1 MTPNRIEERIRRTI
15 EMKIEKLIAQQAA
28 NSTEAAEG
36 TGLSGTEQRSASDR
50 TTGRRSRAIGRRR
63 MSMGWALAAASLCL
77 ATSCAWIPEGSP
89 PAEFSD
95 PPELTETL
103 AEVTGRLNHWP
114 EDRWWEQFKNAELTQ
129 LIDMGLKDNPGL
141 KVATARLREAEAVA
155 KVEGARLLPFL
166 EADAE
171 LSYERISQHGVFAA
185 LNPKVAGD
193 KILLGIINPFS
204 FRYEF
209 DFWGKNRA
217 TLEAALGH
225 AAAEEAEMAEVRL
238 RLTTGIARAYFRGQ
252 ALKQQLT
259 ILDNLVGLQ
268 RDLKKLAEARLRFGL
283 DNDQPVKLAIAEY
296 EAAVTRRTRVR
307 DQLDVQRFLLAR
319 LVGKGPDEGHHF
331 FAKPTVLVPESLATP
346 DHLSIGLLVH
356 RPDLAAALY
365 RADAAARM
373 VKVAKT
379 QFYPTID
386 LTAVVGFNALTLAKH
401 SDKLANLLFSG
412 QSFSYGVAPGLRMP
426 WFEGGRLRGELAA
439 HRAEYDAAVELYN
452 DTLLDAMREVADS
465 LSAWQATREM
475 MASHKRVVASLGED
489 WRLAKVRLASGL
501 DDDRE
506 VLRHRHPMLEQEYVL
521 RALESDQLV
530 AAVGLIE
537 ALGGGYHNPDIEKH
551 PAAQPKQRVARTSQ
565 NPS

>member
-1 MTPNRIEERIRRTI
+1 MTPLIVDDRMNQIAKPSRLRRFGNTF
-15 EMKIEKLIAQQAA
+15 
-28 NSTEAAEG
+28 
-36 TGLSGTEQRSASDR
+36 
-50 TTGRRSRAIGRRR
+50 
-63 MSMGWALAAASLCL
+63 ASLL
-77 ATSCAWIPEGSP
+77 VSAVGMASGCAWIPEGSP
-89 PAEFSD
+89 PAEFIE
-95 PPELTETL
+95 PPELRETL
-103 AEVTGRLNHWP
+103 AEVEGRLQQWP
-114 EDRWWEQFKNAELTQ
+114 EDRWWEQFGNAELTK
-129 LIDMGLKDNPGL
+129 LIDQALRDNPGL
-141 KVATARLREAEAVA
+141 KVASARLREAEAIA

-193 KILLGIINPFS
+193 KILLGIINPLT

-225 AAAEEAEMAEVRL
+225 AAAEEAERAEVKL
-238 RLTTGIARAYFRGQ
+238 RLTTGVARAYFRGQ
-252 ALKQQLT
+252 ALSHQLA
-259 ILDNLVGLQ
+259 ILDQLVGIQ
-268 RDLKKLAEARLRFGL
+268 RDLKRHAETRYTLGL
-283 DNDQPVKLAIAEY
+283 DNDQPVKIAVAEY
-296 EAAVTRRTRVR
+296 EAAFTRRTRVR

-319 LVGKGPDEGHHF
+319 LVGKGPDEGHHY
-331 FAKPTVLVPESLATP
+331 FAQPAVSIPNQLSAP

-439 HRAEYDAAVELYN
+439 HRAEFDAAVELYN

-475 MASHKRVVASLGED
+475 MGSHKRLVASLGDD
-489 WRLAKVRLASGL
+489 WRLAKIRVNAGL
-501 DDDRE
+501 DDERD
-506 VLRHRHPMLEQEYVL
+506 VLRHRNPLLEQEYVL

-537 ALGGGYHNPDIEKH
+537 ALGGGYHNADIAKH
-551 PAAQPKQRVARTSQ
+551 PATQVKTKPVSADQEQGHTTAQATPM
-565 NPS
+565 NH